1 MSVLFIV
8 IVIVIVIA
16 QIKKKGNCCRFKGV
30 FFEFTIKINLAGMAS
45 TLLTYTIQIHLDHRL
60 FSELT

>member
-8 IVIVIVIA
+8 IVIVIA
-16 QIKKKGNCCRFKGV
+16 QMKKKKKGNCCRFKGV
-30 FFEFTIKINLAGMAS
+30 FFDFTIKINLAGMVS

-60 FSELT
+60 FSEFT

>member
-8 IVIVIVIA
+8 IVIA
-16 QIKKKGNCCRFKGV
+16 QMEKKKGNCCRFKGV
-30 FFEFTIKINLAGMAS
+30 FFDFTIKINLAGMAS